1 MCWRVCLVF
10 LRIRRPPRST
20 RTDTLFPYTTLFRSL
35 VADVVEAAPV
45 VQAPGMRRGL
55 PPRLEAALLLLPD
68 LRDAGIRQHEDLEG
82 VRPAGALQRGFDG
95 AQMREHPLRILV
107 EHRRPDGGA
116 RGEPAFARVQ
126 PVPRHPRA
134 QSSDERGV

>member
-1 MCWRVCLVF
+1 MVELVAPAVAEGF
-10 LRIRRPPRST
+10 
-20 RTDTLFPYTTLFRSL
+20 DVADL

-107 EHRRPDGGA
+107 EQIG
-116 RGEPAFARVQ
+116 
-126 PVPRHPRA
+126 RA
-134 QSSDERGV
+134 SCRERGCQYV